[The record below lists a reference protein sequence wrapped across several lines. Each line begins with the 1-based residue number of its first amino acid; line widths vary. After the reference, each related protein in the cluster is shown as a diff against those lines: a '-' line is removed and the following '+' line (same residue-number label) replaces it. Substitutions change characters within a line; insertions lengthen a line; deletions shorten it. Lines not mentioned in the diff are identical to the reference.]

1 MRKGLLTLDD
11 LFNYYSHKN
20 ESIKFSSNDSNQN
33 IFVQLP
39 ADIKYQKSNEN
50 LDGLFPVT
58 IQACHTDKNR
68 NGSSISKKVM
78 NKCLSSF
85 SNRPILAY
93 IHKVDDQEE
102 FGWHALHT
110 EDGEIVYDEIPV
122 GTVPESNNAK
132 LVYNKNKDRYD
143 VMVDGY
149 IYEEYSNAK
158 DILERMGEASV
169 SVELGIK
176 ELSFDSKENV
186 LNIEDFY
193 FSGVTILGKDE
204 DGNDVLPGMEGS
216 NITLADFS
224 ENNNSLVNNQKLIE
238 ELKRLNNNLEAFN
251 IDNIIRKE
259 ENAMNKFEELLEKY
273 NVTVDDVTFEYE
285 GMSNED
291 LEAKFEE
298 MFGQSEE
305 TDESIQN
312 EEFEEDTE
320 ETEED
325 DSEETSEEND
335 DEEENEDFSIKYSVT
350 RKGETFDFEVSMSQ
364 IISGLS
370 DLVNATYSETDNTWY
385 SVDVYEESKTVVMV
399 DYWYG
404 GKAYRQNYKV
414 RNGQYTLVGDRVE
427 VFSQWLTSDEIAEL
441 DKIKSNYSVVSN
453 KLKKYEDAEAM
464 VQKENI
470 IKGIT
475 DDKRYSEL
483 IKDEEFKALE
493 AGYAEFSVDE
503 VQKKCDE
510 IILKYIKNGGTINY
524 SINDDSSTKPT
535 VIPVPNVSPRK
546 RGRYGGL
553 V

>member
-1 MRKGLLTLDD
+1 MKKGLLTLDD
-11 LFNYYSHKN
+11 LFKYYSSKN
-20 ESIKFSSNDSNQN
+20 ESINFSSTDNDQN

-39 ADIKYQKSNEN
+39 ADIKYQKTDDA
-50 LDGLFPVT
+50 LDGLFPVS
-58 IQACHTDKNR
+58 ILACHTNKNR
-68 NGSSISKKVM
+68 NGSAISKKVM
-78 NKCLSSF
+78 DKCLPTF

-93 IHKVDDQEE
+93 IHTVDDQEE

-122 GTVPESNNAK
+122 GNIPESNNAK
-132 LVYNKNKDRYD
+132 LVYNEDKDRYD
-143 VMVDGY
+143 VMIDGY

-204 DGNDVLPGMEGS
+204 DGNNVLPGMEGA

-224 ENNNSLVNNQKLIE
+224 KDNNSLINNQKLID
-238 ELKRLNNNLEAFN
+238 ELKRLNNNLETFN
-251 IDNIIRKE
+251 INKIFGKE
-259 ENAMNKFEELLEKY
+259 ENAMNKFEELLAKY
-273 NVTVDDVTFEYE
+273 NVTEEEITFEYKD
-285 GMSNED
+285 MSDED

-298 MFGQSEE
+298 LFGQSVEN
-305 TDESIQN
+305 N
-312 EEFEEDTE
+312 ENENDIVDDAEEDG
-320 ETEED
+320 D
-325 DSEETSEEND
+325 ENID
-335 DEEENEDFSIKYSVT
+335 EDFSIKYSVT
-350 RKGETFDFEVSMSQ
+350 RKGETVDFEVSMSQ

-370 DLVNATYSETDNTWY
+370 DLVNATYSETDGTWY
-385 SVDVYEESKTVVMV
+385 SVDVYEESKTVVMI
-399 DYWYG
+399 DYWFS

-441 DKIKSNYSVVSN
+441 DRIKSNYSIVSE
-453 KLKKYEDAEAM
+453 KLKGYEDEEAM
-464 VQKENI
+464 NEKKKI
-470 IKGIT
+470 IEGIT
-475 DDKRYSEL
+475 TDKRYSEL
-483 IKDEEFKALE
+483 IKEEEFKALE
-493 AGYAEFSVDE
+493 TGYADFSVEE
-503 VQKKCDE
+503 VQKKCDD

-524 SINDDSSTKPT
+524 SIDNSDNTNTTKNM
-535 VIPVPNVSPRK
+535 IPVPTKTKK